1 MSWVKRNLY
10 FVIGTVVAVILLGLA
25 GFYFYSKY
33 SLNNA
38 NVTQLNQAYE
48 ELKNLNNQ
56 KPHPGSGNVDN
67 IKTAKEQQQQLKAWI
82 GNARK
87 HFQRI
92 PPIPDVPKL
101 TDRDF
106 SQALSGT
113 LAQLR
118 RDATSSSVS
127 LPPDY
132 FFSFQSQHNKVTFT
146 PGTLGQLSTA
156 LGEVKA
162 ICQVLFAA
170 KVNSLDYLRRERTAD
185 DMAGNATDYL
195 GDKSV
200 TNELAVI
207 TPYELS
213 FRSFSPELA
222 GVLSGFANSP
232 YGLVVKTVNVEQ
244 VGANAAADAAGGQGI
259 IPGQSP
265 IPVPGFPTPPQFD
278 RYGRPLPP
286 GATPG
291 AAPAAAAG
299 RGLPIVLDEK
309 QLRITITLMVVK
321 PVVPATPNNPATA
334 AK

>member
-25 GFYFYSKY
+25 GWYFYNKY
-33 SLNNA
+33 ALNNTS
-38 NVTQLNQAYE
+38 VTQLNQAYE
-48 ELKNLNNQ
+48 ELKTLNNQ
-56 KPHPGSGNVDN
+56 KPHPGSGSVDN
-67 IKTAKEQQQQLKAWI
+67 IKNAKEQQQQLKAWI
-82 GNARK
+82 DTARK
-87 HFQRI
+87 HFQPI

-101 TDRDF
+101 SDRDF

-118 RDATSSSVS
+118 RDAVAASVS
-127 LPPDY
+127 LPQDY
-132 FFSFQSQHNKVTFT
+132 FFSFQAQHNKVTFA

-162 ICQVLFAA
+162 IAQVLFAA

-200 TNELAVI
+200 TNELAVV

-232 YGLVVKTVNVEQ
+232 DGLVVKTVNVEQ
-244 VGANAAADAAGGQGI
+244 VGANTTADASGNA
-259 IPGQSP
+259 IPGQAP
-265 IPVPGFPTPPQFD
+265 VPPVPGIPGQPTVD
-278 RYGRPLPP
+278 RFGRPIP
-286 GATPG
+286 GAGTT
-291 AAPAAAAG
+291 PAAASATAG
-299 RGLPIVLDEK
+299 KGLPIVLDEK

-321 PVVPATPNNPATA
+321 PAGPAARNNPATV